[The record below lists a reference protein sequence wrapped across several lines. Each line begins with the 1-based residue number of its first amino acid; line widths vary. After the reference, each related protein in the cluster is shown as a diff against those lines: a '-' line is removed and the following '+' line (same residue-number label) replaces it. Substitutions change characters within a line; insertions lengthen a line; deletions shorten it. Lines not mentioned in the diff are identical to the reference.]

1 MNNILEGKLPVSRA
15 KMASITKLALKAM
28 KVSPLPLFHCD
39 LFHVSL
45 FVFVQYYKHIVMT
58 VEKFVA
64 RVNKHHYKLS
74 CLNSYVSL

>member
-1 MNNILEGKLPVSRA
+1 MNTILEGKLPVSRA

-28 KVSPLPLFHCD
+28 KVSPSSVFYCD

-45 FVFVQYYKHIVMT
+45 FFVQYYKHIVMT

-64 RVNKHHYKLS
+64 RVNKLLYKLS
-74 CLNSYVSL
+74 YLNSYLSL